1 VIQTGLVA
9 VSRQVHCSS
18 GAWLRWS
25 PTCSGRAP
33 AARRGGERDLPNVA
47 SLSLNACAACT
58 TTQFAD
64 VANASEVPARA
75 RFGMGANE
83 AMRCMDRVV
92 TLPARVDS
100 VAGRNRQSGGSDPDS
115 GYQVFAA
122 SRTCVLSAK
131 VELQATDPF
140 WQRAAQAQRPA
151 KLVI

>member
-1 VIQTGLVA
+1 
-9 VSRQVHCSS
+9 
-18 GAWLRWS
+18 
-25 PTCSGRAP
+25 
-33 AARRGGERDLPNVA
+33 LPNVA

-64 VANASEVPARA
+64 VANASEVPART

-131 VELQATDPF
+131 VELQATGPF
-140 WQRAAQAQRPA
+140 LTARRTAPAPCEVSHRRRPPSPA
-151 KLVI
+151 SLVD